1 MTFSVLMNEIILK
14 FYEAHV
20 ITSGRLE
27 GVLNGL
33 QYNLAWE
40 VREVISEIM
49 ERLLFK
55 RFHCKTRLERL
66 SNELQDATFND
77 PYRTMSVLGA
87 PFYLNIFLSNLKL
100 TNREF
105 EVKSNVMFFT
115 RSNFFHCEIYIL
127 L

>member
-1 MTFSVLMNEIILK
+1 MNEIILK

-55 RFHCKTRLERL
+55 RFHCETILERL
-66 SNELQDATFND
+66 SNELQDATFDD
-77 PYRTMSVLGA
+77 PYHVSFGST
-87 PFYLNIFLSNLKL
+87 
-100 TNREF
+100 
-105 EVKSNVMFFT
+105 
-115 RSNFFHCEIYIL
+115 IL
-127 L
+127 LKDLPVKFETYKQRVRGKIKCYVFY